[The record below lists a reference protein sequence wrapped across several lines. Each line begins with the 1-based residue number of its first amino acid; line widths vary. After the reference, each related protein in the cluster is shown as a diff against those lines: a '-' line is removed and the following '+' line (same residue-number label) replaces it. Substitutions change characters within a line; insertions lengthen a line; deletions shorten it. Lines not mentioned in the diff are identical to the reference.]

1 MPILEVQNLSKSY
14 RQADGETTAAIG
26 NISCRVETGEF
37 VSFVGPSG
45 CGKTTLLMTIAG
57 LLAPS
62 AGCVVVNG
70 KDVSGPPSD
79 LVLLFQEYNKSLFAW
94 RTVLGNVR
102 FGLEARG
109 DHSSHAVG
117 KARSLIDLV
126 GLKGFENH
134 FPWELSGGMQ
144 QRVAIARALAYEPK
158 VLLMDE
164 PFGSLDALT
173 RLELEDAL
181 LGLWVEL
188 KTTIVF
194 ITHDIEEAIYLSDRI
209 WVLSRRPSEI
219 IDEIPIDFSR
229 PRNQL
234 SRAPKHASWKCETR
248 SIAKSAI
255 RLQSERS
262 IRLQL
267 AGLVE
272 FCFSAAALGA
282 WRAHRAGLS
291 ALPAAD
297 HSGDW
302 CARSIVSH
310 RRG

>member
-1 MPILEVQNLSKSY
+1 MPILEVQSLAKSY
-14 RQADGETTAAIG
+14 RQAGGETTVAIG
-26 NISCRVETGEF
+26 NISCRVEPGEF

-62 AGCVVVNG
+62 AGRVVVNG

-109 DHSSHAVG
+109 DRSSHAVG
-117 KARSLIDLV
+117 KARSLIELV
-126 GLKGFENH
+126 GLEGFESH

-181 LGLWVEL
+181 LGLWAEL

-219 IDEIPIDFSR
+219 IEEIPIDFSR

-234 SRAPKHASWKCETR
+234 STRAEARFMEMRNKIYRQISN
-248 SIAKSAI
+248 
-255 RLQSERS
+255 
-262 IRLQL
+262 
-267 AGLVE
+267 
-272 FCFSAAALGA
+272 
-282 WRAHRAGLS
+282 
-291 ALPAAD
+291 PAAK
-297 HSGDW
+297 
-302 CARSIVSH
+302 
-310 RRG
+310 

>member
-1 MPILEVQNLSKSY
+1 MPWTCSLALLSFQAFLLRTGQLPVAILEIRSLSKSY
-14 RQADGETTAAIG
+14 RQSGGSVTEAIG
-26 NISCRVETGEF
+26 DISCRVEAGQF

-62 AGCVVVNG
+62 SGQVMVKGQEVT
-70 KDVSGPPSD
+70 GPPAN

-109 DHSSHAVG
+109 NRSARG
-117 KARSLIDLV
+117 AAKARSLIELV

-134 FPWELSGGMQ
+134 YPWELSGGMQ
-144 QRVAIARALAYEPK
+144 QRVAIARALAYEPE

-173 RLELEDAL
+173 RLELEDTL
-181 LGLWVEL
+181 LELWSEL

-209 WVLSRRPSEI
+209 WVLSRRPSVILE
-219 IDEIPIDFSR
+219 ELSVDFTR
-229 PRNQL
+229 PRNQETT
-234 SRAPKHASWKCETR
+234 RAE
-248 SIAKSAI
+248 
-255 RLQSERS
+255 
-262 IRLQL
+262 
-267 AGLVE
+267 
-272 FCFSAAALGA
+272 
-282 WRAHRAGLS
+282 
-291 ALPAAD
+291 
-297 HSGDW
+297 
-302 CARSIVSH
+302 ARFMSLRNEIY
-310 RRG
+310 RRISNPVVP

>member
-1 MPILEVQNLSKSY
+1 VPILDVQGVSKTY
-14 RQADGETTAAIG
+14 RQAGGEATVAIG
-26 NISCRVETGEF
+26 NVSFRVEAGEF

-57 LLAPS
+57 LLPPS
-62 AGCVVVNG
+62 AGRVLVNS
-70 KDVSGPPSD
+70 KEISGPPPD

-94 RTVLGNVR
+94 RSVLGNVS
-102 FGLEARG
+102 FGLEARN
-109 DHSSHAVG
+109 DRSPNALR
-117 KARSLIDLV
+117 KARSLIELV

-181 LGLWVEL
+181 LRLWGEL

-209 WVLSRRPSEI
+209 LVLSRRPSEI
-219 IDEIPIDFSR
+219 IQEMPIDFPR
-229 PRNQL
+229 PRNQV
-234 SRAPKHASWKCETR
+234 STRAEARFMEMRNTIYRQISSP
-248 SIAKSAI
+248 
-255 RLQSERS
+255 
-262 IRLQL
+262 
-267 AGLVE
+267 
-272 FCFSAAALGA
+272 AAL
-282 WRAHRAGLS
+282 
-291 ALPAAD
+291 
-297 HSGDW
+297 
-302 CARSIVSH
+302 
-310 RRG
+310 